1 MGIMEIVLLAAGGII
16 FVLSFLIPGGKETES
31 GLSGEMAEKELSDR
45 IAAEMEKLR
54 GQVGEAAEEAAGYA
68 AEKTERTLERLTNEK
83 IMAVN
88 EYSDTV
94 LAEIHKNHEEAMFLY
109 DMLNSKHSNLKD
121 TVSEVNRT
129 VREAEEA
136 VSGIRLLVAE
146 EKQPEQTEPAVS
158 TAAEEMPAAEE
169 AAVETEEELL
179 EEERRNSND
188 SILELYRQGKTK
200 VGIAQEL
207 GLGVGEVE
215 LVINL
220 FQEQQ
225 SDGR

>member
-16 FVLSFLIPGGKETES
+16 FVLSFLIPGGKETGS
-31 GLSGEMAEKELSDR
+31 GLSKEMAEKELSDR
-45 IAAEMEKLR
+45 IAAEMEKLK
-54 GQVGEAAEEAAGYA
+54 GQIGEAADEAAGDA
-68 AEKTERTLERLTNEK
+68 TEKAERALERLTNEK

-121 TVSEVNRT
+121 TVSEVTRT
-129 VREAEEA
+129 VKEAEEA

-146 EKQPEQTEPAVS
+146 EKPQEDVS
-158 TAAEEMPAAEE
+158 AEAMPVAEE
-169 AAVETEEELL
+169 AAAEAVPETGEELP
-179 EEERRNSND
+179 EAERCNSND

-200 VGIAQEL
+200 IAIAQEL
-207 GLGVGEVE
+207 GLGVGEVA
-215 LVINL
+215 LVLNL

>member
-16 FVLSFLIPGGKETES
+16 FVLSFLIPGGKETGS
-31 GLSGEMAEKELSDR
+31 GLSKEMAEKELSDR
-45 IAAEMEKLR
+45 IAAEMEKLK
-54 GQVGEAAEEAAGYA
+54 GQISEAADEAAGDA
-68 AEKTERTLERLTNEK
+68 TEKAERALERLTNEK

-121 TVSEVNRT
+121 TVSEVTRT
-129 VREAEEA
+129 VKEAEEA

-146 EKQPEQTEPAVS
+146 EKPQEDVS
-158 TAAEEMPAAEE
+158 VEEMPAAEE
-169 AAVETEEELL
+169 AAAEAVSETGEELP
-179 EEERRNSND
+179 EEERCNSND

-200 VGIAQEL
+200 IAIAQEL
-207 GLGVGEVE
+207 GLGVGEVA
-215 LVINL
+215 LVLNL

>member
-16 FVLSFLIPGGKETES
+16 FVLSFLIPGGKETGS
-31 GLSGEMAEKELSDR
+31 GLSKEMAEKELSDR
-45 IAAEMEKLR
+45 IAAEMEKLK
-54 GQVGEAAEEAAGYA
+54 GQIGEAADEAAGDA
-68 AEKTERTLERLTNEK
+68 TEKAERALERLTNEK

-121 TVSEVNRT
+121 TVSEVTRT
-129 VREAEEA
+129 VKEAEEA

-146 EKQPEQTEPAVS
+146 EKPQERETV
-158 TAAEEMPAAEE
+158 AAEEMPAAEE
-169 AAVETEEELL
+169 TAAEAVSETGEELP
-179 EEERRNSND
+179 EEERCNSND

-200 VGIAQEL
+200 IAIAQEL
-207 GLGVGEVE
+207 GLGVGEVA
-215 LVINL
+215 LVLNL